1 MEIAEFV
8 FIVLSFTVSIIS
20 IVISL
25 RNRQLS
31 DASVELEIRTL
42 IRESRKNLN
51 EISVPLLVLQKKN
64 NKTIS
69 DDEEIQ
75 LEVITMQ
82 YEVAK
87 EELLNSYEEA
97 CFKHIDNK
105 IDKERFKKTYIKEI
119 KQIVENENFKKYL
132 DTINSPYSGIKKVYE
147 EWSNLEKRSKR

>member
-20 IVISL
+20 IVISV

-51 EISVPLLVLQKKN
+51 EISVPLLVLQKKKN

-75 LEVITMQ
+75 LEAITMQ
-82 YEVAK
+82 YEVTK

-97 CFKHIDNK
+97 CFKYIDNK

-147 EWSNLEKRSKR
+147 EWSNLEKR